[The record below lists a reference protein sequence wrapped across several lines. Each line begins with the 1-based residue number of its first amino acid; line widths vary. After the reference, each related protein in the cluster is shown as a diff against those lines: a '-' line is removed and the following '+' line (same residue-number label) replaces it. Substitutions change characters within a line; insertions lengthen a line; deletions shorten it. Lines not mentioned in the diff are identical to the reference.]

1 MAFPDEEKP
10 NPRVEIP
17 FPDQEKQNAREE
29 MAFPGISPTIRQ
41 TDIRGSSQK
50 QKDNEPQKKDVFLTP
65 ARQSYS

>member
-50 QKDNEPQKKDVFLTP
+50 QKDNEPSHSRKKMYF
-65 ARQSYS
+65 